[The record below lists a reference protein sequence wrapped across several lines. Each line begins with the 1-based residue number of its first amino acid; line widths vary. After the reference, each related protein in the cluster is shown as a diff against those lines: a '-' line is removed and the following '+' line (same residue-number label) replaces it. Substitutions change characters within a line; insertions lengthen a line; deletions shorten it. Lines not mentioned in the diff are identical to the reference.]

1 MYARDLVVSPFWSIA
16 GSHSFSA
23 ALFALFQY
31 LCFLSS
37 CLCFISH
44 EGGLA
49 FCAVLGQ

>member
-1 MYARDLVVSPFWSIA
+1 MYARDLVVSPFWSLA

-23 ALFALFQY
+23 ALLPFFSTFV
-31 LCFLSS
+31 FLSS
-37 CLCFISH
+37 CPCFVSH